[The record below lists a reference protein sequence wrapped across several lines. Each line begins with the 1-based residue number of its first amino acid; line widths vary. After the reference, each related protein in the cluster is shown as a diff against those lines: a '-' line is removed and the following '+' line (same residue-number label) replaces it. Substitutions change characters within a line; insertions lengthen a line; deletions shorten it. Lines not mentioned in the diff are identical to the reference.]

1 VDDVVE
7 LCRAVADRW
16 LPAAR
21 AGLADRPVAAVA
33 AHVLELG
40 IRRLPD
46 TGLTKEVAEP
56 IANDLDRVLHRATSN
71 GGTPR

>member
-1 VDDVVE
+1 VDEVVE
-7 LCRAVADRW
+7 LCRPVAGRW

-21 AGLADRPVAAVA
+21 HGLADSPVAAVA
-33 AHVLELG
+33 RRVLELG
-40 IRRLPD
+40 LARLPD
-46 TGLTKEVAEP
+46 TGLPKEVAEP